1 MVNFESKKKKIYNMV
16 FDKLILNCCDQH
28 DNSNIIF
35 KDFTCVNLKTILF
48 NLKYFT
54 KVLTK

>member
-1 MVNFESKKKKIYNMV
+1 MV

-28 DNSNIIF
+28 DNSNIIL